1 MAVNCCLIGLGQIG
15 MGYDFDDEHTI
26 YTHSKAIDEHNQF
39 KMIAAVDINPIKR
52 QLFEDKYVCQHL
64 RA

>member
-26 YTHSKAIDEHNQF
+26 IPIQRLLTNI
-39 KMIAAVDINPIKR
+39 IN
-52 QLFEDKYVCQHL
+52 L
-64 RA
+64 R